1 MNNSTAAADF
11 VLTKFSHYLCG
22 IKIHMG
28 GDWKKCFTITVISI
42 SLVYIAI
49 FGIIYIETPVNP
61 YRGVKATCKAEKILA
76 GYIQLLSG
84 TSVNSS
90 KITNVIIIILDF
102 STFLAD
108 VFRSLNQIKKI
119 HYTLK
124 FGLENLIFIFSPSF
138 H

>member
-1 MNNSTAAADF
+1 MNHRLWFIDYKNRRYF
-11 VLTKFSHYLCG
+11 CG

-42 SLVYIAI
+42 SLVSIAI
-49 FGIIYIETPVNP
+49 LGIIYIERPVNP

-90 KITNVIIIILDF
+90 KITNVITYYNF

-108 VFRSLNQIKKI
+108 VFRNLNQISKKI
-119 HYTLK
+119 HSTLK

>member
-1 MNNSTAAADF
+1 
-11 VLTKFSHYLCG
+11 
-22 IKIHMG
+22 MG

-42 SLVYIAI
+42 SLVSIAI

-108 VFRSLNQIKKI
+108 VFRNLNEIKKYI
-119 HYTLK
+119 LH
-124 FGLENLIFIFSPSF
+124 
-138 H
+138 